1 MLCSYDHG
9 IQATEPFVTKTLHYI
24 FDPLCGWC
32 YGAAAAVAAL
42 GKTPEVKLRL
52 LPSGHFAGASARPM
66 DDDFAAYA
74 WSNDQRIER
83 LTGQR
88 FSELYRTHVLSDRQ
102 QIFDSGPATL
112 ALTAVS
118 LTTPE
123 RELDALEA
131 IQHARYLNGEDITRL
146 DQLAVVL
153 QAQGLEHAAVC
164 LLRSDSELL
173 AANRARI
180 TGTQTLLG
188 QFGARGVPSF
198 ILETHGQRQL
208 LNSSAAYANPQAFA
222 KQIAK
227 A

>member
-1 MLCSYDHG
+1 M
-9 IQATEPFVTKTLHYI
+9 TKTLHYV

-42 GKTPEVKLRL
+42 GKAPEVELHL
-52 LPSGHFAGASARPM
+52 LPSGLFAGAGARPM

-83 LTGQR
+83 LTGQH
-88 FSELYRTHVLSDRQ
+88 FSEIYRSQVLSDRQ
-102 QIFDSGPATL
+102 QRFDSGPATL
-112 ALTAVS
+112 ALSAVS
-118 LTTPE
+118 LTAPE
-123 RELDALEA
+123 RESEALEA
-131 IQHARYLNGEDITRL
+131 IQHARYVNGEDITRL
-146 DQLAVVL
+146 EPLAAVL
-153 QAQGLEHAAVC
+153 QAQGLEQAAAC
-164 LLRSDSELL
+164 LLRSDGELL

-180 TGTQTLLG
+180 AAAQALLG
-188 QFGARGVPSF
+188 QFGARGVPCF

-222 KQIAK
+222 EQIAK